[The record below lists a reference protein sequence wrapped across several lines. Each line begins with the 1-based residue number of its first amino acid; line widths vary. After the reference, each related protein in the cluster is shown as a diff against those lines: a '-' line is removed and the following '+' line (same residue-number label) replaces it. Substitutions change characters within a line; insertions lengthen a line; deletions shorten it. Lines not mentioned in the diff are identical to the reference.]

1 VVKKVQQ
8 PKAWRFARN
17 VLRVAAVVLCFGVF
31 LSFLSLPATESEVP
45 SAFGMG
51 NMAHVDQETNGN
63 APPLDGTYL
72 LALAEEAEDTV
83 QRPVNADLLTMLLLA
98 ASCLAPRVGWLL
110 TNTQRQG
117 AFCSLGVVHPS
128 LVTSLEDRS
137 FLGVFRL

>member
-1 VVKKVQQ
+1 MRLYKS
-8 PKAWRFARN
+8 WRFARDMS
-17 VLRVAAVVLCFGVF
+17 RVATALLCLAVL
-31 LSFLSLPATESEVP
+31 LSFLSLTAGEFAVP
-45 SAFGMG
+45 SAFGIVDA
-51 NMAHVDQETNGN
+51 AHEHQEANGN

-98 ASCLAPRVGWLL
+98 ASCLAASVGWLL

-117 AFCSLGVVHPS
+117 AECSLGVVHPS